1 MTEALN
7 DGVNNIPRLH
17 SILEPRKTE
26 AEQEFLANQFATAF
40 TNELMN
46 VLDLPADKREISSD
60 ENRMTSETNQKPEK
74 EKAASLNRASAK
86 SLELQT
92 DSGANQKRDK
102 EKAASL
108 NRASA
113 KSLELQS
120 VLGANQK
127 REKEKAASL
136 NRASAKSLELQTDSG
151 ANQKRDKEKAA
162 SLNRASAKS
171 WKLQTDSGANQKRD
185 KEKAASLNRA
195 SAKSW
200 KLQTVLGANQKR
212 EKEKAA
218 SLNRASA
225 KSLEQPTVSGANKSQ
240 DVNRKQEKLGK
251 TGGAHEEN
259 RMASRRGSWSGTKR
273 RFRGRGRDYLYYN
286 YGYNYDYG
294 ARDYRRR
301 DYGRGIRGN
310 LQNNPWGRIYK
321 FANRAFEKVQTAAHR
336 LLRGIEKMR
345 DKVAAAK
352 KASNSSKRLG
362 GNQNLNKKQIVQKLL
377 Y

>member
-1 MTEALN
+1 MAEAN

-40 TNELMN
+40 TNELVN
-46 VLDLPADKREISSD
+46 VLDLPADKRETSSD
-60 ENRMTSETNQKPEK
+60 ENQMTSETNQKPEK
-74 EKAASLNRASAK
+74 GKTALLNRASAK
-86 SLELQT
+86 SLKLQT
-92 DSGANQKRDK
+92 
-102 EKAASL
+102 
-108 NRASA
+108 
-113 KSLELQS
+113 

-127 REKEKAASL
+127 REKDKAASL
-136 NRASAKSLELQTDSG
+136 NRASPKSL
-151 ANQKRDKEKAA
+151 
-162 SLNRASAKS
+162 
-171 WKLQTDSGANQKRD
+171 KLQTDSGANQKRD
-185 KEKAASLNRA
+185 KEKAAL
-195 SAKSW
+195 
-200 KLQTVLGANQKR
+200 
-212 EKEKAA
+212 
-218 SLNRASA
+218 LNRASA
-225 KSLEQPTVSGANKSQ
+225 KSLELPTVSGANKSQ